1 MSQFLLDYLESLADE
16 VRGAH
21 RNLVLVLYPVF
32 VIHLDNRV
40 KNLLG
45 SLYDEVVVC
54 QVNHRCLFV
63 CEFGREFVLA
73 CCQGIV
79 YTCARYINY
88 HVLSLVVRCALK

>member
-32 VIHLDNRV
+32 VIYLDNSV
-40 KNLLG
+40 KHLLG
-45 SLYDEVVVC
+45 PLYNEVVVC

-63 CEFGREFVLA
+63 GEFGRELILA

-79 YTCARYINY
+79 YACARYIYY
-88 HVLSLVVRCALK
+88 HVLGLVVRCALK